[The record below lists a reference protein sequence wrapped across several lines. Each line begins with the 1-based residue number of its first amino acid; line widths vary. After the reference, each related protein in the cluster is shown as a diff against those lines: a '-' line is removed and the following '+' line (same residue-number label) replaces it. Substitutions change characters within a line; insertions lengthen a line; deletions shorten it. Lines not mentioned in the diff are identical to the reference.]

1 MKRESGLAVILA
13 LVALI
18 TVAAYNGGE
27 AGTFGSV
34 FRVVFAG
41 YCALIVASQL
51 LELMRMRRFGKNG
64 ESVAEPA
71 ENIEEA

>member
-1 MKRESGLAVILA
+1 MIFALAAFV
-13 LVALI
+13 
-18 TVAAYNGGE
+18 TVTAYNEGGE

-51 LELMRMRRFGKNG
+51 LELVRLRRFGKNG
-64 ESVAEPA
+64 ESAEEPA